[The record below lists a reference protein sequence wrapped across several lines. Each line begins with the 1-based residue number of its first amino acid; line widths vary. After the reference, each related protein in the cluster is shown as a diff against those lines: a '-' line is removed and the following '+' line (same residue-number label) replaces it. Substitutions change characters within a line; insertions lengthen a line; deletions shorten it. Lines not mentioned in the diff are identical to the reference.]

1 MTTSFRVNHAVN
13 CCFGYRV
20 FPSIATVLLLVLV
33 LWTTGARA
41 QINTEPDHAPWPLI
55 FDSTR
60 ASELTQLAPLSGT
73 SLDDSAS
80 AKDPAATSTGTTA
93 SAPACADAACSAG
106 HVVRGG
112 ASAPAATAPKAQ
124 DAFQLHLPYAPVTR
138 MVVPAPRF
146 NFKLL
151 EVKLPSAQTVLLILS
166 ILFWP
171 ASAALLILVG
181 HWCWQRWFKYERKL
195 VRAARAGLARGE
207 FHIEYQPL
215 MSIRGRACIGMD
227 ALLRW
232 ANPDFGK
239 IGSAN
244 YMSIIEQCNWIV
256 VLMRFAL
263 VRVAQEIDEL
273 SEARPLYVIVD
284 IPVTCFSN
292 EGFLRKLIEIVSKNN
307 THRIVIGLNHQ
318 AVINM
323 EGTLANQMA
332 YARAKGVIF
341 ALTGLGAD
349 GSNDAFRYPKELSF
363 EIVKVDRRIFSLEP
377 SLRAHRL
384 QSLASAAREM
394 DAMLIVDGVDTGAQ
408 HDVLRSVGGEFGQ
421 GFFYSRPLAIRRLK
435 SFLQGSAR
443 ARFL

>member
-1 MTTSFRVNHAVN
+1 M
-13 CCFGYRV
+13 
-20 FPSIATVLLLVLV
+20 LLLVLV

-41 QINTEPDHAPWPLI
+41 QINAEPDHDPWPVI
-55 FDSTR
+55 FDSNLV
-60 ASELTQLAPLSGT
+60 SESTPESIPELIQLAPLSGT
-73 SLDDSAS
+73 SFNYSAS
-80 AKDPAATSTGTTA
+80 AGDPASTVEATEQSATSAHTT

-106 HVVRGG
+106 HIVSAAG
-112 ASAPAATAPKAQ
+112 AALAARTRKAQ
-124 DAFQLHLPYAPVTR
+124 GAFRLHLPYAPVAR
-138 MVVPAPRF
+138 MVVPAPDL

-151 EVKLPSAQTVLLILS
+151 EMKLPSAQTVLLILS

-171 ASAALLILVG
+171 ASAGLLILVG
-181 HWCWQRWFKYERKL
+181 YWCWQRWFKYERKL

-215 MSIRGRACIGMD
+215 MSIRGRACVGMD

-244 YMSIIEQCNWIV
+244 YMAIIEQCNWIV
-256 VLMRFAL
+256 VLMKFAL
-263 VRVAQEIDEL
+263 ARVAQEIGEL

-292 EGFLRKLIEIVSKNN
+292 EGFLRKLIEVVAKDD
-307 THRIVIGLNHQ
+307 THRIVIGLNHET
-318 AVINM
+318 VIDM
-323 EGTLANQMA
+323 EGTLVSQMA

-341 ALTGLGAD
+341 ALTGMGAD
-349 GSNDAFRYPKELSF
+349 EGNGAFRYPKELSF
-363 EIVKVDRRIFSLEP
+363 EIVKVDRRIFELEP
-377 SLRAHRL
+377 PLRAHRL
-384 QSLASAAREM
+384 QLLASGAREM
-394 DAMLIVDGVDTGAQ
+394 DAMLIVDGVDTGVH
-408 HDVLRSVGGEFGQ
+408 HDVLRAVGGEFGQ
-421 GFFYSRPLAIRRLK
+421 GFFYSRPLAMRRLK